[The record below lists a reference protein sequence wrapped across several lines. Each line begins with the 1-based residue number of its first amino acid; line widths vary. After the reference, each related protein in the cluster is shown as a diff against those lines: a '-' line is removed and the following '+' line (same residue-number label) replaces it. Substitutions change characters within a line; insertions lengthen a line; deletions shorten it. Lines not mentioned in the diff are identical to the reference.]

1 MQVEIRNEKKNLNF
15 IFLYS
20 VKIGSNIKGYNFV
33 KAEIEKKIP
42 LVKYFLFKNRVIEI
56 MKKKATNE
64 SFIP

>member
-1 MQVEIRNEKKNLNF
+1 
-15 IFLYS
+15 LYS

-33 KAEIEKKIP
+33 KTEIEKKIP